1 MQLGLSIMS
10 DRWAQPVAF
19 SRSRGDSVCGIG
31 GIGGT
36 QPLTA
41 CLALLTW
48 ASLHRLRWDVPNR
61 CKTHFDAVAQIRGE
75 AFFFKGECQGS
86 VPVWLIS
93 GFGVAA
99 PEAVQCGT
107 GW

>member
-1 MQLGLSIMS
+1 MSIMN
-10 DRWAQPVAF
+10 DRWAQPVVF

-31 GIGGT
+31 GIRGT
-36 QPLTA
+36 QPLPA

-48 ASLHRLRWDVPNR
+48 VSLHRLRRDVPNR

-86 VPVWLIS
+86 VPVSLSS

-99 PEAVQCGT
+99 SEAVRCGI
-107 GW
+107 GWGEW